1 MTSVSVCHDDSK
13 IGRHSV
19 DRQRIGRLRR
29 SFARTWH
36 RSSGRSARCSAGSAV
51 RIGYI
56 RCALGSS
63 SKYRLN
69 GGLENKNDAGCGSR
83 PASLP
88 PCAAVGSHRW
98 LTTVSGLPAIVLSAQ
113 RLRQLGDV
121 GGDAPS
127 FVARQEVRR
136 RPPSRLLLVVDV
148 GERLPVSAAASNAGD
163 NPNVQPSDCSSAQ
176 GIGVTSVSRLGT
188 VGAATLLNSRRSG
201 PSDAT

>member
-56 RCALGSS
+56 RCGRPSTPGSS

-98 LTTVSGLPAIVLSAQ
+98 LTTVSGLPAIVFSAQ
-113 RLRQLGDV
+113 QLRQLGHV
-121 GGDAPS
+121 GGDAQGLVAGVQVSGPPDARSPCLVDPFKALRSPRRARRSPS
-127 FVARQEVRR
+127 TTGRH
-136 RPPSRLLLVVDV
+136 PNL
-148 GERLPVSAAASNAGD
+148 SA
-163 NPNVQPSDCSSAQ
+163 
-176 GIGVTSVSRLGT
+176 
-188 VGAATLLNSRRSG
+188 SRR
-201 PSDAT
+201 

>member
-1 MTSVSVCHDDSK
+1 M
-13 IGRHSV
+13 
-19 DRQRIGRLRR
+19 DRQRIGPLRR

-56 RCALGSS
+56 RCGRPSTPGSS

-113 RLRQLGDV
+113 QLRQLGDV
-121 GGDAPS
+121 GGDAS
-127 FVARQEVRR
+127 GLVLGEQLGRAVAIQIVGKNLISIIPRIVEYGVIYADAIVNYVSLDAHNMLGPRIAVAKVCEP
-136 RPPSRLLLVVDV
+136 RPPL
-148 GERLPVSAAASNAGD
+148 
-163 NPNVQPSDCSSAQ
+163 
-176 GIGVTSVSRLGT
+176 
-188 VGAATLLNSRRSG
+188 
-201 PSDAT
+201 

>member
-1 MTSVSVCHDDSK
+1 MRRASSRVKVLIDDQRGGDHTHCILLRRWYESRRLVTRVTFLALAALHSWTRSPPFPNTDQMTGVSVCHDDSK

-56 RCALGSS
+56 RCGRPSTPGSS

-98 LTTVSGLPAIVLSAQ
+98 LTTVSGLPTIVLSAQ
-113 RLRQLGDV
+113 HLRQLGDV
-121 GGDAPS
+121 GGDAPRL
-127 FVARQEVRR
+127 VAGQ
-136 RPPSRLLLVVDV
+136 
-148 GERLPVSAAASNAGD
+148 
-163 NPNVQPSDCSSAQ
+163 
-176 GIGVTSVSRLGT
+176 
-188 VGAATLLNSRRSG
+188 
-201 PSDAT
+201 

>member
-1 MTSVSVCHDDSK
+1 VCLDDSK

-56 RCALGSS
+56 RCGRPSTPGSS

-113 RLRQLGDV
+113 RLRQLG
-121 GGDAPS
+121 
-127 FVARQEVRR
+127 EVRR
-136 RPPSRLLLVVDV
+136 DPPGLVLGEPLVDRAAMRAVGRPTNPTYQEPAPAAEFDANYRSA
-148 GERLPVSAAASNAGD
+148 LPRSKWYS
-163 NPNVQPSDCSSAQ
+163 
-176 GIGVTSVSRLGT
+176 
-188 VGAATLLNSRRSG
+188 GAHRHQWT
-201 PSDAT
+201 